1 MEELLVWSIIFVE
14 LTLFNVGGGLPLNIF
29 FLNLQPRPHHVVSQ
43 REQDGVCLALRS
55 DMTGVAKVSKRGAD
69 YGQDSCALSV
79 AVGPS
84 PINMSVDSGVAAKL
98 KNKIPMEKK
107 MNVYEHPE
115 MEVVMLETKPLLAGS
130 NDIEAGTE
138 GGGEWE

>member
-1 MEELLVWSIIFVE
+1 M
-14 LTLFNVGGGLPLNIF
+14 
-29 FLNLQPRPHHVVSQ
+29 VSQ

-115 MEVVMLETKPLLAGS
+115 MEVVELETKPLLAGS

-138 GGGEWE
+138 GSGEWE

>member
-1 MEELLVWSIIFVE
+1 M
-14 LTLFNVGGGLPLNIF
+14 
-29 FLNLQPRPHHVVSQ
+29 VSQ

-55 DMTGVAKVSKRGAD
+55 DMTGVAKLSKRGAD
-69 YGQDSCALSV
+69 HGQDSCALSV
-79 AVGPS
+79 AVGLS
-84 PINMSVDSGVAAKL
+84 SINMSVDSGVAAKL

-130 NDIEAGTE
+130 NDIENV
-138 GGGEWE
+138 GGEDMDASGF